1 MNRLAYHSLL
11 RFNRR
16 VSACVVS
23 AALFSLM
30 NNGATLLAQTPP
42 ASSQTS
48 STSESVPD
56 SADSDARRIADVE
69 RRLNEV
75 TTTLTQT
82 QHVLAKSLLEIQQLR
97 SQLGALRAQTAQP
110 SGGME
115 IKAAQDSPANTSQ
128 SVVGN
133 DASPKSDLKSLHD
146 EQDALQAEIKQ
157 HEQIKVETVSK
168 YPLRVTG
175 LVLFNAFANA
185 GVVDDA
191 KLPTLALPRNPGSSH
206 GSVGATLSQTLLA
219 LEATGPRLGSAR
231 SSAEVSIDFFG
242 GASSNVYG
250 YNSTAGLVRMRQSQM
265 SLDWDKTTVQ
275 ASFMEPLISPL
286 SPTSYATVAQP
297 ALAGSGNLWTW
308 SPQLRVEQ
316 RVPISGRQRIAF
328 EAGLIDPPSP
338 GYTSIQL
345 DSPVEAS
352 RRPGYEGRVSYHVD
366 GTGAIASPFVF
377 GVGVYSSRQFYNSTT
392 RVHSWAVTGDW
403 QVPLSK
409 WFELTGEIYRGRAL
423 GGLGGGAYKDTL
435 TGTDVITG
443 LTRTIGV
450 DAVGGWS
457 QLKVRLNSTF
467 ETNAMFGLDN
477 ALSRNFDGLILSSS
491 SYPLQLYARSTTVV
505 GNVIFRP
512 KTYLILSPEYRRILS
527 WRYTGPA
534 NIANVF
540 TLTAGYQF

>member
-1 MNRLAYHSLL
+1 MNRSTYHLPL
-11 RFNRR
+11 RFGRR
-16 VSACVVS
+16 ASVYVVS
-23 AALFSLM
+23 AALLLPM
-30 NNGATLLAQTPP
+30 NRGTALSQTPP
-42 ASSQTS
+42 PTSSQASSLS
-48 STSESVPD
+48 GRIPG
-56 SADSDARRIADVE
+56 SANSDTYDIADIE
-69 RRLNEV
+69 RRLDDV

-82 QHVLAKSLLEIQQLR
+82 QQALEKSLLEIQQLR
-97 SQLGALRAQTAQP
+97 SQLNALRSQTMQP
-110 SGGME
+110 SSGIE
-115 IKAAQDSPANTSQ
+115 IKAAQDSPTNTSQ
-128 SVVGN
+128 SAVN
-133 DASPKSDLKSLHD
+133 SPKNDLKLLHD

-157 HEQIKVETVSK
+157 HEQIKVETASK

-185 GVVDDA
+185 GVVDDT
-191 KLPTLALPRNPGSSH
+191 KLPALALPRNPGSSH

-219 LEATGPRLGSAR
+219 LEANGPRLGGAR

-242 GASSNVYG
+242 GTSSNVYS

-286 SPTSYATVAQP
+286 SPTSYATVARP

-316 RVPISGRQRIAF
+316 RVPISDRQRIAL
-328 EAGLIDPPSP
+328 EVGLIDPPSP

-345 DSPVEAS
+345 DNPVEAS
-352 RRPGYEGRVSYHVD
+352 RRPGYEGRISYHAD
-366 GTGAIASPFVF
+366 GPGAITHSFVF
-377 GVGVYSSRQFYNSTT
+377 GAGAYSSRQFYNSTT
-392 RVHSWAVTGDW
+392 RVHSWVVTGDW
-403 QVPLSK
+403 QIPLSK
-409 WFELTGEIYRGRAL
+409 WFELTGEAYRGRAL

-435 TGTDVITG
+435 TGADAITG
-443 LTRTIGV
+443 VTRTIGV
-450 DAVGGWS
+450 EAVGGWS
-457 QLKVRLNSTF
+457 QLKVRLGPTL
-467 ETNAMFGLDN
+467 EANAMFGIDN

-491 SYPLQLYARSTTVV
+491 SNPRQLYARSTTVV
-505 GNVIFRP
+505 GNLIFRP
-512 KTYLILSPEYRRILS
+512 KTYLIISPEYRRILS